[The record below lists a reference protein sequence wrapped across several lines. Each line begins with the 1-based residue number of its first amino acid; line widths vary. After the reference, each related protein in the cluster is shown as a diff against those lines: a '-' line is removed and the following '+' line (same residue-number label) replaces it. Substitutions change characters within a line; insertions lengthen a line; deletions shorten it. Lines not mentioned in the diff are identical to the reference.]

1 MEPKFV
7 ELTTYSDKPISIRI
21 DQIIAFYSNPYF
33 KEGRKIPT
41 TIIILGNNTYEVEED
56 YKTVSKK
63 INGMGQKELTIEYSP
78 KDKELIE
85 KWIETLN
92 NIGCTTF
99 SSLGMTDDE
108 WHRAIAG
115 FSD

>member
-33 KEGRKIPT
+33 KEGRETPT
-41 TIIILGNNTYEVEED
+41 TIITLGNNTYEVEED

-63 INGMGQKELTIEYSP
+63 INGMGQKELTIEYNEQD
-78 KDKELIE
+78 KDLIE
-85 KWIETLN
+85 KWIETLRN
-92 NIGCTTF
+92 TGYIGADPDLI
-99 SSLGMTDDE
+99 LGPPGTGGS
-108 WHRAIAG
+108 II
-115 FSD
+115 

>member
-33 KEGRKIPT
+33 KEGRETPT
-41 TIIILGNNTYEVEED
+41 TIITLGNNTYEVEED

-63 INGMGQKELTIEYSP
+63 INGMGQKELTIEYNEQD
-78 KDKELIE
+78 KDLIE
-85 KWIETLN
+85 KWIETLRN
-92 NIGCTTF
+92 TGYIGADPDLI
-99 SSLGMTDDE
+99 LGAS
-108 WHRAIAG
+108 WNWGIPI
-115 FSD
+115 

>member
-33 KEGRKIPT
+33 KEGRKVST
-41 TIIILGNNTYEVEED
+41 TIVALGNNSYEVEED

-63 INGMGQKELTIEYSP
+63 INGMGQKELTIEYST

-85 KWIETLN
+85 NWIETLKN
-92 NIGCTTF
+92 TVPTLTPTNSWGVSGPTQI
-99 SSLGMTDDE
+99 
-108 WHRAIAG
+108 
-115 FSD
+115 